1 MPGSPRVIT
10 ERIEQVPFHGRS
22 RTAPLGWGQQAT
34 WGDIQFFLPE
44 VKSFSVMGG
53 WLPLPAG
60 STVEIVLAQLS
71 ELVDR
76 HESLRSRY
84 RTDPDGTGHQ
94 QVLGSGS
101 LPVLVLDR
109 SADHQDDLHV
119 VGYHAALDILATG
132 FDHAADGPFR
142 AVLALDG
149 GVPGI
154 LLFGLSHVAADQQGA
169 DLLSAELGALIEA
182 AVNGRPSPEPKSSW
196 QPADVAEFEQ
206 SAAGQ
211 LLDAQSQDYLRRHLR
226 SAPPAMLALPAG
238 PADADEPRYWR
249 GQLDSAAI
257 ALAVRVVARR
267 HRTST
272 SVILLAVTA
281 LAFRALT
288 GTTTCSLGLVL
299 ANRTAPELRSCVSS
313 LSQTI
318 EIGFSSAVDGF
329 GELVE
334 AAATASAEAQQ
345 HGRFD
350 FRTAVRIRDEIA
362 AERGIEFD
370 LTCRFN
376 DTWSSFRRQLARR
389 SADLAE
395 IENAAKASTF
405 SWLEK
410 TDSDKITLFIDI
422 FGSDD
427 QVQLR
432 ALADTVRIPPDRIQA
447 LLFGYEQLLTALVG
461 GDLRMAE
468 MLTVLAGLAAD
479 HLHS

>member
-1 MPGSPRVIT
+1 MIT
-10 ERIEQVPFHGRS
+10 ERIERVPFHGRS

-53 WLPLPAG
+53 WLSLPAG
-60 STVEIVLAQLS
+60 STVDLVLGQLS
-71 ELVDR
+71 ELINR

-109 SADHQDDLHV
+109 SPDHEDELHV
-119 VGYHAALDILATG
+119 VGYRAALDILATG

-142 AVLALDG
+142 AVLAMDG

-154 LLFGLSHVAADQQGA
+154 LLFGISHVAADQQGA
-169 DLLSAELGALIEA
+169 DLLSAELGAMIEA
-182 AVNGRPSPEPKSSW
+182 AVAGRPIPEPKPGW
-196 QPADVAEFEQ
+196 QPVEVAEFEQ
-206 SAAGQ
+206 SPQGQ
-211 LLDAQSQDYLRRHLR
+211 LLDTQSQDYLREHLR
-226 SAPPAMLALPAG
+226 SAPAAMLPLPAEL
-238 PADADEPRYWR
+238 PADPAAGDEPRYWR

-272 SVILLAVTA
+272 SVVLLAVTA
-281 LAFRALT
+281 AVFRALT
-288 GTTTCSLGLVL
+288 GTPTCSLGLVL
-299 ANRTAPELRSCVSS
+299 ANRTVPELRGCVTS

-318 EIGFSSAVDGF
+318 EIGFSSAVNDF
-329 GELVE
+329 AELVQ
-334 AAATASAEAQQ
+334 AAAAASATAQQ

-350 FRTAVRIRDEIA
+350 ARAALRIRKEIA
-362 AERGIEFD
+362 EERGIEFD

-376 DTWSSFRRQLARR
+376 DTWSSFRRQLSRR
-389 SADLAE
+389 SADAAE
-395 IENAAKASTF
+395 IENAVKASTY

-422 FGSDD
+422 FGTDD
-427 QVQLR
+427 QVQVR
-432 ALADTVRIPPDRIQA
+432 ALADTARIAPARIQA
-447 LLFGYEQLLTALVG
+447 LLYGYERLLTALVG
-461 GDLRMAE
+461 GDLPMSE
-468 MLTVLAGLAAD
+468 VLQLLGD
-479 HLHS
+479 VG